1 MNDIGRTKKSIIYGS
16 DGSIYVLLPVFLV
29 LILLLFSLLI
39 FALRLIILSHDID
52 HAFERCGADLFTA
65 IRKENYDAMSE
76 ANIGAIDTRINN
88 PSDNTVREKLLSD
101 FIRNLTKS
109 LDCNLDWSN
118 VEITKL
124 AATAGDR
131 NKTIFRISNFSF
143 SYTMDIG
150 NIRAIVE
157 IPIIVFDNN
166 IMTYSKELCYEFAI
180 SSK

>member
-1 MNDIGRTKKSIIYGS
+1 
-16 DGSIYVLLPVFLV
+16 
-29 LILLLFSLLI
+29 
-39 FALRLIILSHDID
+39 
-52 HAFERCGADLFTA
+52 
-65 IRKENYDAMSE
+65 MSE

-157 IPIIVFDNN
+157 IPIIVFGNN